1 MIWLFL
7 FGSVFGTLTTGAA
20 LGAVLGLTGL
30 IILEF
35 MAGGSTY
42 LAAQA
47 VVNAMNSFTL
57 SAVFMFILMGE
68 VLVVSGLSSR
78 IYGAVVPFFA
88 RVPGKLLHT
97 NIVVCTLFA
106 AVSGSSAATAAAVG
120 SAAYPEL
127 KKRGYHRPAVLGS
140 LAGGGTLGLLI
151 PPSLSMILY
160 GAWQEVSIGKLFL
173 AGIVPGLMISGLF
186 ILFILGYGW
195 LRPQI
200 VPAET
205 ERYGFKEIVSRVL
218 GIWPLIVLVVA
229 VLGTI
234 YMGLATPT
242 EAAGLGA
249 VAAIALGWLFGD
261 LRFNSFRSACMR
273 TVTSFGALFFVLVGA
288 VVLGQ
293 AISILGL
300 PRELIQGL
308 KAMELTKYEA
318 LLLVAILYVLMGCL
332 FDGISMMLMT
342 LPFVFP
348 MLTSYGFDP
357 VWLGVFITIMVEIGM
372 ITPPVGMNIFVL
384 AAITHN
390 DVAAADIAKAAI
402 PYWLLLLVGTAL
414 LTAFPSIA
422 LFLPQLMM

>member
-390 DVAAADIAKAAI
+390 DVAASDIAKAAI